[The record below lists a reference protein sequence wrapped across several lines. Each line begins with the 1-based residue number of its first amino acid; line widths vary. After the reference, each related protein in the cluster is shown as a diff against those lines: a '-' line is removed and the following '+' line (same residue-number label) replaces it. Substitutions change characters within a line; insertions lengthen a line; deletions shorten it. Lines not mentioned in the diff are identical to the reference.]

1 MITLNIIKENIKI
14 TCTLHNILKHF
25 FVKMVDFGCEQ
36 QYIIFKAETTPA
48 TNICQKI
55 DHKFKNKEN
64 INV

>member
-1 MITLNIIKENIKI
+1 MLR
-14 TCTLHNILKHF
+14 NILKHF
-25 FVKMVDFGCEQ
+25 FVKIVDFGCEQ